1 MQMRIAWEKE
11 AAADMAELKDL
22 REKHKKMKTDLED
35 TKQQWVVAFAMA
47 SKFSWF
53 AKTAI

>member
-35 TKQQWVVAFAMA
+35 TKQQ
-47 SKFSWF
+47 
-53 AKTAI
+53 